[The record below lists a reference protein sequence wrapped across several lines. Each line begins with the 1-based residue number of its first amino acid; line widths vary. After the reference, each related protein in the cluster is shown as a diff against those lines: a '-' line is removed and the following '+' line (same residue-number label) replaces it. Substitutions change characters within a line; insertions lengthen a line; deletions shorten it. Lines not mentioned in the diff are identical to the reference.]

1 MLKDTKK
8 KEDEGDVK
16 PRINKGVEL
25 MLQHRRKTPNKFNLK
40 KLYGGNVLGVT
51 LTLSAIISVLFL
63 LVGGI
68 IGWLYKDHVQKTTI
82 PLMHP
87 EMYDNNGNVI
97 PDEIIAFHFEN
108 YKLPPSEEEEY
119 EED

>member
-16 PRINKGVEL
+16 LRINKGVEL
-25 MLQHRRKTPNKFNLK
+25 MLNRRRQTPKKFNLK
-40 KLYGGNVLGVT
+40 NLYGGNVLGVT

-108 YKLPPSEEEEY
+108 YKLPPSEEGEY